1 MTSAALHAT
10 PTWRSVVMAQL
21 RLVGSAL
28 RGPALV
34 AAGLAVP
41 ATLLLIEFSP
51 AGVLDFRPERQE
63 LLFGGLGLLVAT
75 GAWFGDERI
84 GSGFLW
90 TLPVDRRSHAL
101 ARVFAGWVW
110 LMGVVM
116 LSVLW
121 LLAVSVFTGGSVMA
135 EESLRLI
142 SSPAGAFSFPAGGTL
157 DAGAVQTVEWT
168 PTPILWLVPFAA
180 ATGVYLIASA
190 MALGIRQPVRWAGG
204 IALAVYLVAGL
215 GQDVYGNWPATAPGR
230 VLQGVFD
237 GRYGL
242 DALLTARTGIAEN
255 RSHAH
260 DRRTSGGV
268 ACVAGSRALG
278 GGHAAVDRCWPDC
291 SARRGI
297 QTPRA
302 ALKRD
307 VMELRIRNLSEK
319 PTPAAFTP

>member
-1 MTSAALHAT
+1 MITAALHAT
-10 PTWRSVVMAQL
+10 PTWLSVMMAQL
-21 RLVGSAL
+21 RLVASAL

-41 ATLLLIEFSP
+41 ATLFLIELSP
-51 AGVLDFRPERQE
+51 ADGGLNFRPERQE

-75 GAWFGDERI
+75 GTWFGDDRI

-121 LLAVSVFTGGSVMA
+121 LLAVSVLTGGSVMA

-142 SSPAGAFSFPAGGTL
+142 SSPARAFSFPAGDTL
-157 DAGAVQTVEWT
+157 DAGAVQTVQWT

-190 MALGIRQPVRWAGG
+190 MALGMRQPVRWVGG
-204 IALAVYLVAGL
+204 IVLAVYLVAGL
-215 GQDVYGNWPATAPGR
+215 GQEVYANWPATAPGR

-242 DALLTARTGIAEN
+242 DALLTARTGSLKTEATLTTGERVVVWRTLPDLGHWAVATLLWTGAGLIALIAAASRHRE
-255 RSHAH
+255 
-260 DRRTSGGV
+260 RR
-268 ACVAGSRALG
+268 
-278 GGHAAVDRCWPDC
+278 
-291 SARRGI
+291 
-297 QTPRA
+297 
-302 ALKRD
+302 
-307 VMELRIRNLSEK
+307 
-319 PTPAAFTP
+319 

>member
-1 MTSAALHAT
+1 MTPAALHGT

-28 RGPALV
+28 RRPALV

-41 ATLLLIEFSP
+41 ATLLRIEFGP
-51 AGVLDFRPERQE
+51 ADGVLNFRPERQE
-63 LLFGGLGLLVAT
+63 LLFGVLGLLVAT
-75 GAWFGDERI
+75 GIWFGDERI

-101 ARVFAGWVW
+101 SRVFAGWVW
-110 LMGVVM
+110 LMGIVM

-142 SSPAGAFSFPAGGTL
+142 SSSARAFSFAAGDTL
-157 DAGAVQTVEWT
+157 DAGAVQTVQWT

-204 IALAVYLVAGL
+204 IVLAVYLLAGL
-215 GQDVYGNWPATAPGR
+215 GQAVNANWPATAPGR
-230 VLQGVFD
+230 LLQGVFD
-237 GRYGL
+237 GRYGS
-242 DALLTARTGIAEN
+242 DALLTARTGSLKTEATLTTGE
-255 RSHAH
+255 R
-260 DRRTSGGV
+260 V
-268 ACVAGSRALG
+268 VVWRALPDLG
-278 GGHAAVDRCWPDC
+278 DWAAATLLWTGTGLIALLAAASRHRE
-291 SARRGI
+291 RR
-297 QTPRA
+297 
-302 ALKRD
+302 
-307 VMELRIRNLSEK
+307 
-319 PTPAAFTP
+319 

>member
-1 MTSAALHAT
+1 MTSAALRAT
-10 PTWRSVVMAQL
+10 PTWHGVVMAQL
-21 RLVGSAL
+21 RVVGSAL
-28 RGPALV
+28 RGPAFV

-41 ATLLLIEFSP
+41 ATLLLIEFAP
-51 AGVLDFRPERQE
+51 ADGVLDFRPERQE

-75 GAWFGDERI
+75 GIWFGDERI

-116 LSVLW
+116 LAMLW

-135 EESLRLI
+135 EESIRLI
-142 SSPAGAFSFPAGGTL
+142 SPPERAFSFPAGDTL
-157 DAGAVQTVEWT
+157 DAGAVQTVQWT

-190 MALGIRQPVRWAGG
+190 MALGMRQPVRWAAG

-215 GQDVYGNWPATAPGR
+215 VQDVNPNWPSTPPGR
-230 VLQGVFD
+230 VLHGVFD

-242 DALLTARTGIAEN
+242 DALLTARTGSLKTEATLTTGE
-255 RSHAH
+255 R
-260 DRRTSGGV
+260 V
-268 ACVAGSRALG
+268 VVWRALPDL
-278 GGHAAVDRCWPDC
+278 GHWAVATMLWTGAGLIGLLAAASRHRE
-291 SARRGI
+291 RR
-297 QTPRA
+297 
-302 ALKRD
+302 
-307 VMELRIRNLSEK
+307 
-319 PTPAAFTP
+319 